1 MMAPMTVKNLIT
13 DSGMCQ
19 RVKQDSGHLIDQMYV
34 EPKIW
39 SMQNSREKILGTLG
53 DPQTIDT
60 DITARTSPT
69 DITVT
74 VIPGRRLEATKT
86 EMVIEVGIA
95 YLRGNHQ
102 KDNHQSI
109 MRAMWHRVKPLFP
122 SRARR
127 PKVSSVSSIC
137 STRAWTWT
145 CSTRS
150 WARCLQTIERTRR
163 TRPRTLTGDET

>member
-1 MMAPMTVKNLIT
+1 MRVKVVIIIMMAPMTVKNLIT

-102 KDNHQSI
+102 KDNHQRLVNKRMCAFFVVCIHS
-109 MRAMWHRVKPLFP
+109 H
-122 SRARR
+122 
-127 PKVSSVSSIC
+127 
-137 STRAWTWT
+137 
-145 CSTRS
+145 
-150 WARCLQTIERTRR
+150 ERTV
-163 TRPRTLTGDET
+163 